1 MNFTST
7 KNSVSHY
14 NSVDSYTGVTDA
26 SPHQLVQMLLEGAL
40 KKIAIVK
47 GLMLRKEI
55 AKKGE
60 VMGQALA
67 IIAGLRSSL
76 DFSAG
81 GDLAVNLDNI
91 YEYVERRLLKANL
104 ENNVELL
111 DESTRLINEIKAGWE
126 AIPEESRSRPSEDI
140 SVAS

>member
-14 NSVDSYTGVTDA
+14 SSVDSYTGVTDA